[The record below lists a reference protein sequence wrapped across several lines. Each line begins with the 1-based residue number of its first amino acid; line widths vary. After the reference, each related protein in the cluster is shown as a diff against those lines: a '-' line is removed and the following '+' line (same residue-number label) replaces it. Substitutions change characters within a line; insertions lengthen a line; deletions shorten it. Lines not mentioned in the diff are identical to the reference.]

1 LSIFDAYNARA
12 GEFAE
17 STGRVE
23 FCIGGHTHQDY
34 DGRSDGGI
42 PIILV
47 ETASEQVR
55 NGKTDPQ
62 YIYNQNTATE
72 SAVSGIIADYT
83 NRRITVA
90 RVGRGVSRIVP
101 LPN

>member
-1 LSIFDAYNARA
+1 MRTQEALWIRINTKITVNTLITVITLIIA
-12 GEFAE
+12 
-17 STGRVE
+17 ST
-23 FCIGGHTHQDY
+23 
-34 DGRSDGGI
+34 DGGI

-55 NGKTDPQ
+55 NGKTDSQ